1 MVLAFAPRFVFGP
14 RCSQLRIR
22 EPLRSCPIVMTGA
35 SHAMSARTGVE
46 TSAVVTAPVSL
57 DRSLFGQKWRVFALC
72 VPPKL
77 CQGIIL
83 ALKDHVLR
91 VPRVAA
97 VAKSADPHQMRI
109 VLLRYFAE
117 QPPDFEFAPRG
128 NMDPNIVGDAET
140 VAARISSSSLIGKSS
155 DDVTALVR
163 AVKAEKIVE
172 RSVELE
178 YEHWSAE
185 AVLNRLLPKSVT
197 VYVCAAAQSPTLSCY
212 FFLNTFVE
220 ISDLYSLTRPLDLVT

>member
-1 MVLAFAPRFVFGP
+1 MKGAPR
-14 RCSQLRIR
+14 
-22 EPLRSCPIVMTGA
+22 
-35 SHAMSARTGVE
+35 AMSAGTGVE
-46 TSAVVTAPVSL
+46 TSAVATAPVTF

-97 VAKSADPHQMRI
+97 VAKSTDPHQMRI

-117 QPPDFEFAPRG
+117 QPPDVEFAPRG

-140 VAARISSSSLIGKSS
+140 VAARISSSSLAGKSS

-172 RSVELE
+172 SSVELE

-185 AVLNRLLPKSVT
+185 AVLNRLLPKGVT
-197 VYVCAAAQSPTLSCY
+197 VYVCAAAQSPTLPRHLFS
-212 FFLNTFVE
+212 NTSLFVE
-220 ISDLYSLTRPLDLVT
+220 ISDLYLLTRPLDLVT